1 MVGLTL
7 TVLREREAL
16 AAIIPAWEELAAN
29 ALELN
34 PFYEPWFLLPA
45 LEARGAADFRCVLAW
60 EGDALVGLFPFE
72 RLRRYKG
79 LPVATLASWRHS
91 AYLLC
96 TPLVRADVA
105 VDCLRSLLAWRA
117 ADASLFELRYLRAD
131 GPFAAALARA
141 LRTSRAAFAT
151 IARFSRPLLSR
162 AAANRPSARR

>member
-131 GPFAAALARA
+131 GLFAAALERSGREKRAIVAKAARLVRSARA
-141 LRTSRAAFAT
+141 S
-151 IARFSRPLLSR
+151 
-162 AAANRPSARR
+162 AAANGPSARR